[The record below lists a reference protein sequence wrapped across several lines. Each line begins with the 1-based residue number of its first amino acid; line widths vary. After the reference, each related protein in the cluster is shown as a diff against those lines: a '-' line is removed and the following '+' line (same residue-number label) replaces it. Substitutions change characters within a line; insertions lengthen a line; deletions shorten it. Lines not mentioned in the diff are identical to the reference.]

1 MRSIVKN
8 FKSCKICSESITYPI
23 PIYDIIV
30 CEELTVLT
38 TIPQTANTLFLSS
51 LKFVWKIN

>member
-8 FKSCKICSESITYPI
+8 FKSCTICSESILNQPTDLL

-51 LKFVWKIN
+51 LKFV